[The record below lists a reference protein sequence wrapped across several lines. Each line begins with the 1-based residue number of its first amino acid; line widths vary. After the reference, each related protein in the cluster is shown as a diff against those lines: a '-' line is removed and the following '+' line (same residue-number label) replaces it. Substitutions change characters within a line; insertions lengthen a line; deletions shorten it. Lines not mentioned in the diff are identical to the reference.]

1 MPSSFRYEIRKHLII
16 FPAFLSAIWERNW
29 DWTVLTMGELFLFIF
44 CKLADQSFT
53 NSHRRVMMFNQFRIP
68 STALLNRT
76 GDVNEQGNYVS
87 PFKDK
92 KKRLGKHHRMNEWPF
107 FFFSFVHWAFDLC
120 CRCLAWQFIERAGS
134 NCQHGHLQFNE
145 SCYHRRSLFSRS
157 PPVWSW
163 K

>member
-1 MPSSFRYEIRKHLII
+1 
-16 FPAFLSAIWERNW
+16 
-29 DWTVLTMGELFLFIF
+29 MGELFLFIF

-107 FFFSFVHWAFDLC
+107 FFFFQFCALSIWFMLQVP
-120 CRCLAWQFIERAGS
+120 RLAVYRTG
-134 NCQHGHLQFNE
+134 G
-145 SCYHRRSLFSRS
+145 
-157 PPVWSW
+157 
-163 K
+163 